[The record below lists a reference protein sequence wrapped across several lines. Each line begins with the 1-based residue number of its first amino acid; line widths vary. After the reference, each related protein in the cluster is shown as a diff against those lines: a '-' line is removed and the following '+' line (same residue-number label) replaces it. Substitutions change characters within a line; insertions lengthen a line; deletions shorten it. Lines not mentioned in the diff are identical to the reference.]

1 MSFLWTLTA
10 AFLYTEAAV
19 ITLLLLPII
28 SSKTWNRIFKSRFVG
43 MFTAYASLYFNGCLI
58 ILGLMLIE
66 ALRHVSAQNKVYQ
79 ELKSNPSLYKP
90 ETESVYLMKLFR
102 AQRNLYISGF
112 SLFLWFVFRR
122 LVTLIADHARVTV
135 AGEASLAQAKSATEA
150 AQRLMSG
157 SPTSGSS
164 SADTEGHLEV
174 RCQDFLVEITK
185 LRGEINDLKEQ
196 LETEVAAHKRAKT
209 QVEAI
214 TMQAKQ
220 ATKEY
225 DRVTAE
231 CQQLQVRSSFCGT
244 WDAFINVDVLLGMY
258 NSVS

>member
-174 RCQDFLVEITK
+174 EITK

-231 CQQLQVRSSFCGT
+231 CQQLQKKLAAIGGDSEGKKK
-244 WDAFINVDVLLGMY
+244 D
-258 NSVS
+258 